1 MWTDGA
7 SGGLRCGG
15 RGCLR
20 GRPPMHPSSAT
31 PFCRVLP
38 AHDQVTGLGESFGHL
53 AHDFNNL
60 FAAIAGSAT
69 LIELGGGQTPD
80 TLRHVHN
87 IHAAT
92 DRGAR
97 VLQQLLA
104 LSPRTDG
111 PLAPCTVG
119 DVLLDAKA
127 NATGALGAAYLPTF
141 FAPEGIPSV
150 VADGRQ
156 IQLAIGALIEN
167 ARDAMPQGGAIV
179 VTARVRTLSDLEATA
194 AGVSAGDYLAFTVQD
209 AGAGIPAAAA
219 ERLGTPFF
227 TTKPKGKGAGL
238 GLAVV
243 NRIAR
248 RHGGFVLVDSEAGA
262 GTRVT
267 CHFRLGL
274 PPAD

>member
-1 MWTDGA
+1 MN
-7 SGGLRCGG
+7 
-15 RGCLR
+15 
-20 GRPPMHPSSAT
+20 PSTAT
-31 PFCRVLP
+31 SFSRVLP

-69 LIELGGGQTPD
+69 LIELGGGQSPD
-80 TLRHVHN
+80 TLRHVRN

-104 LSPRTDG
+104 LSPRTDA
-111 PLAPCTVG
+111 PLAFCAVG
-119 DVLLDAKA
+119 DILHDAQT
-127 NATGALGAAYLPTF
+127 NAAGALSAAYLTTF
-141 FAPEGIPSV
+141 FAPEGMPAL
-150 VADGRQ
+150 VADRRQ
-156 IQLAIGALIEN
+156 VVLGIGTLVEN
-167 ARDAMPQGGAIV
+167 ARDAMPPGGAIV

-209 AGAGIPAAAA
+209 AGAGISAAAA

-243 NRIAR
+243 NRIVR
-248 RHGGFVLVDSEAGA
+248 RHSGFVLVDSEAGA

-274 PPAD
+274 TPSA